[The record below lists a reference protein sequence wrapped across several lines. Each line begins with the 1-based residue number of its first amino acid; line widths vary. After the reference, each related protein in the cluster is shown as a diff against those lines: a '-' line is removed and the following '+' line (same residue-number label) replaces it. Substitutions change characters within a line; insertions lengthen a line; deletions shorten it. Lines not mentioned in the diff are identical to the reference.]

1 MQRMKFRQ
9 IVYGMYKQMQNVR
22 FWTVSEFDTGK
33 EDMWDEKRIFAEYV

>member
-9 IVYGMYKQMQNVR
+9 IVYVYVQTNAKCQIL
-22 FWTVSEFDTGK
+22 TVSEFDTGK